1 MNAIIHTTMKK
12 TSMIIVICLL
22 AIQGQAQEISSR
34 YELVRM
40 STTKVNT
47 TFDDVSPIISNDGK
61 QIYYFIFNHP
71 ENTYARDNS
80 QDIWVTTQDD
90 KGDWS
95 PTKHLGPP
103 FNQNRYNQVF
113 NILPDGNLF
122 IRGGRSKN
130 SVGFSLVSPNGASW
144 TELKIP
150 EFEKMNKGV
159 FYGGNLSADGNHVIL
174 YFSEVAGSRYS
185 DFYIS
190 SKQGGDWTKPSKLK
204 LSSAYDDYAPFIG
217 PDQKTLYFASDR
229 PSKDKV
235 GNTDIFKATRLDDTW
250 TQWSE
255 PVNLGNKINTG
266 SADAYF
272 SIDAHGNIF
281 TARMNSRAEGGNF
294 DLFLLKPKNI
304 TITLKGNVF
313 DQKTQQPM
321 MTDVILA
328 LKDKTPMG
336 FVSNKQGQFETKLPE
351 VKEYH
356 ILSKAVGYLPFDK
369 NFTMPKVN
377 SDTTVVVNIPMTP
390 IAKKLVLNGSVRDKK
405 TNEVI
410 PFAKASVVM
419 TSNGNNLAARVTNGN
434 YQSEIPSLGWYR
446 ISATAEGYLNGAD
459 SVDVNN
465 PEVTPVVKDVFLAPI
480 EVGLT
485 IVLKNIY
492 FDFDRTTLKPES
504 FTELNKVV
512 EFLQQNP
519 RLEVEIA
526 GHTDSKGSDT
536 YNSNLSQG
544 RSQSVVDYIIS
555 QGIDASRLTAH
566 GYGEAKPIDTNDTEE
581 GRANNRRVEFTVLK
595 N

>member
-1 MNAIIHTTMKK
+1 MKK
-12 TSMIIVICLL
+12 VFYGVALL
-22 AIQGQAQEISSR
+22 VWAGQVQAQEISSR

-47 TFDDVSPIISNDGK
+47 TFDDVSPVISNDGK

-71 ENTYARDNS
+71 ENTYGRDNS
-80 QDIWVTTQDD
+80 QDIWVTTQDE
-90 KGDWS
+90 KGEW
-95 PTKHLGPP
+95 TQAKHLGAP

-122 IRGGRSKN
+122 IRGGRAKN
-130 SVGFSLVSPNGASW
+130 SVGFSLVSPSGANW
-144 TELKIP
+144 TEVKIP

-159 FYGGNLSADGNHVIL
+159 FYGGCLSADGNHVL
-174 YFSEVAGSRYS
+174 MYFSEVAGSRYS

-190 SKQGGDWTKPSKLK
+190 SKKGGDWTRPSKLK
-204 LSSAYDDYAPFIG
+204 LSSDYDDYALFIG
-217 PDQKTLYFASDR
+217 PDQKTVFFASDR

-250 TQWSE
+250 ANWSE
-255 PVNLGNKINTG
+255 PVNLGSRINTG
-266 SADAYF
+266 VKDAYF
-272 SIDAHGNIF
+272 SIDTHGNIF

-294 DLFLLKPKNI
+294 DLFLLKPRNI

-321 MTDVILA
+321 VAEVILA
-328 LKDKTPMG
+328 LKDKTPSG
-336 FVSNKQGQFETKLPE
+336 FTSNKQGQFETKLPE
-351 VKEYH
+351 IKEYH
-356 ILSKAVGYLPFDK
+356 LLSKATGYLPFDQ

-377 SDTTVVVNIPMTP
+377 NDTTVVVNIPMTP

-410 PFAKASVVM
+410 PGAKATIVM
-419 TSNGNNLAARVTNGN
+419 KSNGTLLDAKLNRGS
-434 YQSEIPSLGWYR
+434 YQADIPSLGWYR

-459 SVDVNN
+459 STDVNN
-465 PEVTPVVKDVFLAPI
+465 PEVTPIVKDVYLAPI

-519 RLEVEIA
+519 RVEVEIA

-536 YNSNLSQG
+536 YNLNLSQG
-544 RSQSVVDYIIS
+544 RSQSVVDYIVS
-555 QGIDASRLTAH
+555 QGIDSSRITAQ
-566 GYGEAKPIDTNDTEE
+566 GYGESRPIDTNDTEE
-581 GRANNRRVEFTVLK
+581 GRANNRRVEFTVVK